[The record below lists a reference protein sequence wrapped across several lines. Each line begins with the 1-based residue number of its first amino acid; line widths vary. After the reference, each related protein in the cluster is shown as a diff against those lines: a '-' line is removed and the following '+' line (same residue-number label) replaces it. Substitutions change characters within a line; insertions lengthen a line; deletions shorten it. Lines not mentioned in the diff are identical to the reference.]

1 MKPKELPMHDIPSEL
16 IYNRKWWW
24 DPIDMEVF
32 KNLGEVSQRQL
43 VAISLEV
50 QSQILKTQAAGLEKM
65 AGALQSSK

>member
-1 MKPKELPMHDIPSEL
+1 MHDIPSEL

>member
-1 MKPKELPMHDIPSEL
+1 MHDIPSEL

-65 AGALQSSK
+65 AGALQSGK